1 MGPHQPAKEAD
12 MCDFHDVVNYVM
24 SGLIIL
30 AVTAV
35 PAALLQ
41 RYFGSKL

>member
-30 AVTAV
+30 AVTTV
-35 PAALLQ
+35 ML
-41 RYFGSKL
+41 RFGRKRQLV